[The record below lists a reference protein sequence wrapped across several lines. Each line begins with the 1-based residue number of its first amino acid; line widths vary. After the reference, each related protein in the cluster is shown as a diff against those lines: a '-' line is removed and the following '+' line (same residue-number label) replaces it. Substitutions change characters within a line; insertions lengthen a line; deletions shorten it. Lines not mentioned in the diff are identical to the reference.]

1 MLKITSMRYCA
12 KLWFT
17 AICKWAF
24 WQYWLH
30 TCTQVQFHLFSWPVS
45 NVTRMPTVFFL
56 DASSLLYKWVCP
68 SLSVRPSISPS
79 IHELHLCKKRTYP
92 AHSSLHA
99 MTQSGRIVVWLGLFN
114 LQHECNF
121 KQRNWSTVCRLY
133 TLNPAITDIKGQT
146 NANIRNSR
154 KSYKGTRVSCLLQ
167 ADFCFSWVRLFVGP
181 SIRLCVLTPL
191 RPQIS
196 PCNYLS

>member
-30 TCTQVQFHLFSWPVS
+30 TCTQVHFHLFSWLVS
-45 NVTRMPTVFFL
+45 NVTSKPTVFFL

-133 TLNPAITDIKGQT
+133 TVEPRNNGYQGT
-146 NANIRNSR
+146 NKCQHKKFKEIIQRDQGFLSVTCGFTFFLGPFIHRSINS
-154 KSYKGTRVSCLLQ
+154 
-167 ADFCFSWVRLFVGP
+167 FVCPYP
-181 SIRLCVLTPL
+181 S
-191 RPQIS
+191 
-196 PCNYLS
+196 

>member
-30 TCTQVQFHLFSWPVS
+30 TRNRMQYHLFSWYVS
-45 NVTRMPTVFFL
+45 IMTRKQTVFFL

-92 AHSSLHA
+92 AHSSLHE

-133 TLNPAITDIKGQT
+133 
-146 NANIRNSR
+146 
-154 KSYKGTRVSCLLQ
+154 CLLQ
-167 ADFCFSWVRLFVGP
+167 ADFRFSWVRLFVGP
-181 SIRLCVLTPL
+181 SICLFVLTPL

-196 PCNYLS
+196 PRNYLSLQS